1 MKKIFVMILALCLL
15 CGATAFATT
24 LNPSNTSGETILT
37 TTINE
42 TYTLTIPSTLNIAFN
57 ATETPLE
64 LTVSNYRL
72 KAENMILLGQ
82 NWDGTLNSGSNSLSY
97 SLKYNGTN
105 VSSNNNPV
113 TFTGN
118 GTVELIV
125 AITEAAWNSAAA
137 GEYTDTVTFTSSIVS
152 K

>member
-1 MKKIFVMILALCLL
+1 MKRVLALILALCLI
-15 CGATAFATT
+15 CGATAFAAT
-24 LNPSNTSGETILT
+24 LTPGNTSGDTILT

-72 KAENMILLGQ
+72 KAENMIRLSQ
-82 NWDGTLNSGSNSLSY
+82 SWDGTLNSGSNSLSY
-97 SLKYNGTN
+97 SLKYNGAD
-105 VSSNNNPV
+105 VSSNSNPV

-125 AITEAAWNSAAA
+125 TIAQSAWNAAAA
-137 GEYTDTVTFTSSIVS
+137 GEYTDTVTFTSAIVS